1 MKSTARFWIVFCLM
15 LLPTVSP
22 PLQGQ
27 STENKLL
34 ERRLSAMRKDDTA
47 RVGAMLALADSY
59 LSSRLERAGK
69 LGEKAL
75 ALAQKLRSRPHQAS
89 ALHLLG
95 RCSAAIQRNREA
107 CAYFLESCTLFEQ
120 LKDSS
125 ALIHVLMDLGSVY
138 ETERQYDR
146 ATEAYARAC
155 RISSAS
161 SDGDACAGAH
171 FGIGR
176 IHQIENEFRKA
187 LTSFRNAL
195 AAAEQ
200 NGDRTTAMRALYRL
214 AVLYDQLGDRT
225 KSLIFHQ
232 RGLELAREL
241 GDRIATARYL
251 NSLGVLYRG
260 TGDYEKAL
268 DVYQQCLTQLEG
280 ASDSPSIQSDIAL
293 TYRNIG
299 DIHLFRGDNTRAI
312 KQYRCS
318 MAIQERI
325 ADTLHLAE
333 TYGSIGLY
341 YYNISAYDSSLVYQ
355 RRALLLNECRGDEA
369 GTGSAWSNMGM
380 VYAATF
386 SNDSALACFTR
397 AVGQFEE
404 AGSTQLLANALVNVG
419 VINDA
424 KGSSFDAIPFLERAF
439 VLYEK
444 IGDKNGLAHAY
455 GALGNAWNH
464 LGNRERALEHYLQC
478 LSITEAIGSGDLPK
492 ILLNIGVISQE
503 LRRFQEART
512 YMERSLRLAVQQGD
526 YSLQALVFGG
536 LGDVVALSEGT
547 QQAIPYYQRS
557 LELYMRINEQSGI
570 ASAMAQLGYAL
581 CKTGQYLEAKDY
593 LRKSIDLQ
601 RRIGMDTIPSLISM
615 GETLLREKNDTGA
628 ELYLLEAMDL
638 AGKMGNIS
646 VLSRASQV
654 LSALYEQRGDHVHAL
669 EYLRQH
675 ITARDSLLNEKN
687 QENINYLL
695 ARFDSE
701 RKDQRIAL
709 LKRDGQLQALNLQ
722 RQREELLRRRLEAER
737 REQDLLVLSQESE
750 IQALKLHDNEIAMRM
765 EKAQRQKTQREA
777 ELLQQSDLL
786 KEEKL
791 ARQRLLLAALAVG
804 ATLLAVIGL
813 LLLRRA
819 RAKRVQ
825 ASLRAEAAEARE
837 LVARSEAE
845 RTKRKMQNLFTKKL
859 IESQELE
866 RRRIA
871 AELHDGLG
879 QELLVIGNQA
889 ELALMEQDVT
899 RTRQSLS
906 RISALARNVIMEVR
920 QVSRDL
926 RPIQLERAGLSE
938 TLIDT
943 LNRISL
949 ATGIRFT
956 SDIGDLEGL
965 LAPEQEIHLFRI
977 VQEGVNNILKHSQA
991 NAASVAVTPRDD
1003 VLVVR
1008 IEDDGRG
1015 FALHSHLSKHGS
1027 DLGFGLHGMKER
1039 VEMLHGD
1046 MRIHSAV
1053 NRGTTIEVRVPL
1065 TIPTPTP
1072 REKESI
1078 PV

>member
-1 MKSTARFWIVFCLM
+1 LRWIADTHMKLGDYEQALTHYLRYVRHSDRSGDQRGVADGYYRLSLVY
-15 LLPTVSP
+15 
-22 PLQGQ
+22 
-27 STENKLL
+27 EKLL
-34 ERRLSAMRKDDTA
+34 HL
-47 RVGAMLALADSY
+47 
-59 LSSRLERAGK
+59 
-69 LGEKAL
+69 EKAL
-75 ALAQKLRSRPHQAS
+75 EYARLSDRLYTAQGRTEDRVMALQREGGLLVRMNRDDEALRVLKAAQIACENAGNTHGLAIVLNKMTLAYEDKSDFKTALAYHRQAI
-89 ALHLLG
+89 ALLEDANDKWNLARAWHNYGSCLMKHGDDSLARDAFDRG
-95 RCSAAIQRNREA
+95 IALARETGSLDA
-107 CAYFLESCTLFEQ
+107 
-120 LKDSS
+120 
-125 ALIHVLMDLGSVY
+125 LMD
-138 ETERQYDR
+138 
-146 ATEAYARAC
+146 
-155 RISSAS
+155 
-161 SDGDACAGAH
+161 
-171 FGIGR
+171 
-176 IHQIENEFRKA
+176 IENELR
-187 LTSFRNAL
+187 RE
-195 AAAEQ
+195 AARR
-200 NGDRTTAMRALYRL
+200 GDYLSAYRHHMLFTRIKDSLYR
-214 AVLYDQLGDRT
+214 Q
-225 KSLIFHQ
+225 
-232 RGLELAREL
+232 E
-241 GDRIATARYL
+241 
-251 NSLGVLYRG
+251 
-260 TGDYEKAL
+260 
-268 DVYQQCLTQLEG
+268 
-280 ASDSPSIQSDIAL
+280 SI
-293 TYRNIG
+293 R
-299 DIHLFRGDNTRAI
+299 
-312 KQYRCS
+312 S
-318 MAIQERI
+318 M
-325 ADTLHLAE
+325 
-333 TYGSIGLY
+333 
-341 YYNISAYDSSLVYQ
+341 
-355 RRALLLNECRGDEA
+355 NE
-369 GTGSAWSNMGM
+369 M
-380 VYAATF
+380 
-386 SNDSALACFTR
+386 
-397 AVGQFEE
+397 
-404 AGSTQLLANALVNVG
+404 
-419 VINDA
+419 
-424 KGSSFDAIPFLERAF
+424 
-439 VLYEK
+439 
-444 IGDKNGLAHAY
+444 
-455 GALGNAWNH
+455 
-464 LGNRERALEHYLQC
+464 
-478 LSITEAIGSGDLPK
+478 
-492 ILLNIGVISQE
+492 
-503 LRRFQEART
+503 
-512 YMERSLRLAVQQGD
+512 
-526 YSLQALVFGG
+526 
-536 LGDVVALSEGT
+536 
-547 QQAIPYYQRS
+547 
-557 LELYMRINEQSGI
+557 
-570 ASAMAQLGYAL
+570 
-581 CKTGQYLEAKDY
+581 
-593 LRKSIDLQ
+593 
-601 RRIGMDTIPSLISM
+601 
-615 GETLLREKNDTGA
+615 
-628 ELYLLEAMDL
+628 
-638 AGKMGNIS
+638 
-646 VLSRASQV
+646 
-654 LSALYEQRGDHVHAL
+654 
-669 EYLRQH
+669 
-675 ITARDSLLNEKN
+675 
-687 QENINYLL
+687 L

-701 RKDQRIAL
+701 RKDQQIAMY
-709 LKRDGQLQALNLQ
+709 KKDGQLRALDLQ

-819 RAKRVQ
+819 RAKRLQ